1 MTIEM
6 TPDQAATT
14 LKALRCRL
22 NYMESLRLR
31 LQPKT
36 FPIAPPSKR
45 LREVT
50 IEIVNLQLAIS
61 AVEEAMLR
69 R

>member
-1 MTIEM
+1 MIIQL
-6 TPDQAATT
+6 TPHQAATT

-22 NYMESLRLR
+22 NYMEALRLR
-31 LQPKT
+31 LLPNT
-36 FPIAPPSKR
+36 FPLSPPSKR

>member
-1 MTIEM
+1 MTIQL
-6 TPDQAATT
+6 TPDQAAATM
-14 LKALRCRL
+14 KALRCRL
-22 NYMESLRLR
+22 NYMEALRLR
-31 LQPKT
+31 LLPTT

-50 IEIVNLQLAIS
+50 IEIVNLELAIS